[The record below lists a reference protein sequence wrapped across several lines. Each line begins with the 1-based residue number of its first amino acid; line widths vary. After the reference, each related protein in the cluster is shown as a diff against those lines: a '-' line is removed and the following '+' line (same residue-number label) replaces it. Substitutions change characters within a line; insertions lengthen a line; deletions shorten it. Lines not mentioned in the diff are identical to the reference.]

1 MRGSAPA
8 AAFLVAA
15 LLAAAPAARA
25 FEPEPDPAAVE
36 RVSGLD
42 VLKPLDPQDLGR
54 LRAGRLPTLTPG
66 VQSPAPT
73 LRLWDEIGRPN
84 RPQPPASQGVVTSTH
99 RGAR

>member
-1 MRGSAPA
+1 MRGLARPGLL
-8 AAFLVAA
+8 LVAA
-15 LLAAAPAARA
+15 LLVAAPAARA
-25 FEPEPDPAAVE
+25 FEPEPGAVA
-36 RVSGLD
+36 RVSGLE

-54 LRAGRLPTLTPG
+54 LRAGRLPALTPG

-84 RPQPPASQGVVTSTH
+84 RPQTPASQGVVTSTH

>member
-8 AAFLVAA
+8 AVLLVAA
-15 LLAAAPAARA
+15 LLAAAPVARA
-25 FEPEPDPAAVE
+25 FEPEPAAVA
-36 RVSGLD
+36 RVSGLE

-66 VQSPAPT
+66 VQSQAPT